1 MLNIKPITNT
11 QLKSMRNKF
20 VDDKFAKL
28 VKIYEN
34 VVLSDEHPNAIGA
47 VYEDNDGEPHPFKL
61 DDNGNLVNLDGTPI
75 DKNCIPKSV
84 LILNKRNENKNV
96 GFTKTIG
103 KTKFVVDFYD

>member
-1 MLNIKPITNT
+1 MLNIKPITDT

-20 VDDKFAKL
+20 VADSFAKL
-28 VKIYEN
+28 VKIYEST
-34 VVLSDEHPNAIGA
+34 VLSDEHPNAIGA

-75 DKNCIPKSV
+75 DKNCIPKKV
-84 LILNKRNENKNV
+84 LILNQRNDNKNI

-103 KTKFVVDFYD
+103 KTKFVVDYYD